1 MNTAVRILC
10 ILPKFHHITDLIDE
24 PSMASSPSTDSP

>member
-10 ILPKFHHITDLIDE
+10 MLPKFHHITDIDE
-24 PSMASSPSTDSP
+24 PSMASCSSTDSP